1 MTELLI
7 MALVFSVLTNIVQAL
22 NNEFSKG
29 HRLGLK
35 YASEFDEKLEA
46 LKDEVRLLA
55 MNSYRKN
62 EYKRAHF
69 DPEDGLYVTASG
81 IQRDVCCEDDC
92 SGPCK
97 S

>member
-1 MTELLI
+1 

-46 LKDEVRLLA
+46 LQGDVKTLSNWLTAHLHREYG
-55 MNSYRKN
+55 S
-62 EYKRAHF
+62 EYKRECITDF
-69 DPEDGLYVTASG
+69 DKPV
-81 IQRDVCCEDDC
+81 
-92 SGPCK
+92 K
-97 S
+97 

>member
-1 MTELLI
+1 

-46 LKDEVRLLA
+46 LKEEIRL
-55 MNSYRKN
+55 YQIGQR
-62 EYKRAHF
+62 EYNGYKTAHY
-69 DPEDGLYVTASG
+69 DPENGQYVTASG